1 MSQKTESCIICDNYR
16 FWINLQ
22 LVDDKGQPLIG
33 VAYTLSERGTG
44 RTLAGSSD
52 TQGLIHAEGMT
63 ARPYTL
69 TLEPQSLA
77 DALTTL
83 SPPTAIQGKDKSL
96 KDFCREQG
104 YSLSEQHRAGEFN
117 TGLPETVH
125 RMTAGQISR
134 SAHYQQ
140 RDEGYQLWFPYD
152 LHRVI
157 AIKRIAEPVFA
168 KSILRGEGNTDA
180 GDAVEDLANFGECD
194 YSAYTCGIPSAT
206 EQSESEANWVSS
218 LFSTIGNALNP
229 IGTAQAFPFFGGLG
243 GSMGM
248 GGALSGGVAGA
259 AVGQQENDFGWG
271 TTQQSSSKNISNEL
285 EQVLRVSFPV
295 TMDGRK
301 IFFAMVAHYYKG
313 DSLTQQDLLEIADM
327 GGTAPTRL
335 RVGFASTDKTAV
347 AMAAASQLIA
357 LHTEPDSDKAQVPV
371 IKGQLASGA
380 ERMEVIS
387 LPAYQSLSHALS
399 LLAPIEVYRF
409 DVDGGT
415 QLYMGVA
422 ASGNIINISAR
433 IDDIPKEP
441 IIHAGPSPLPQKVDK
456 PEGFDIHDFDYRPE
470 TLPVADDD
478 IVWRHTGHDVEP
490 VDFRDYI
497 LMVEKKDVKPVYSS
511 LNEKNSTNK
520 ESNISPIEEFMSE
533 QKAKINKKL
542 VKDDY
547 HMNLA
552 QMA

>member
-1 MSQKTESCIICDNYR
+1 
-16 FWINLQ
+16 
-22 LVDDKGQPLIG
+22 
-33 VAYTLSERGTG
+33 
-44 RTLAGSSD
+44 
-52 TQGLIHAEGMT
+52 
-63 ARPYTL
+63 
-69 TLEPQSLA
+69 
-77 DALTTL
+77 
-83 SPPTAIQGKDKSL
+83 
-96 KDFCREQG
+96 
-104 YSLSEQHRAGEFN
+104 
-117 TGLPETVH
+117 
-125 RMTAGQISR
+125 
-134 SAHYQQ
+134 
-140 RDEGYQLWFPYD
+140 
-152 LHRVI
+152 
-157 AIKRIAEPVFA
+157 
-168 KSILRGEGNTDA
+168 
-180 GDAVEDLANFGECD
+180 
-194 YSAYTCGIPSAT
+194 
-206 EQSESEANWVSS
+206 
-218 LFSTIGNALNP
+218 
-229 IGTAQAFPFFGGLG
+229 
-243 GSMGM
+243 
-248 GGALSGGVAGA
+248 
-259 AVGQQENDFGWG
+259 
-271 TTQQSSSKNISNEL
+271 
-285 EQVLRVSFPV
+285 
-295 TMDGRK
+295 
-301 IFFAMVAHYYKG
+301 MVAHYYKG